1 MNNGKKGYLSYREVL
16 ERLEEKGIKMTRA
29 ALKYWRDKGLIPKEY
44 YIVEFHGTRRFF
56 YYKPEVI
63 DLIEEKVKEKVE
75 QSN

>member
-1 MNNGKKGYLSYREVL
+1 MKNGKGRYLSYREVL

-29 ALKYWRDKGLIPKEY
+29 ALKYWRDKGLIPKDY

-63 DLIEEKVKEKVE
+63 DLIEEKVKEKAG